1 GPLSV
6 ISNSSLKRP
15 AIKRLASRAP
25 ICSNRHMSNGVT
37 DMNDSPLKRGMSD
50 ARAICDYSALIYSAD
65 LADVEQFAYW
75 RGFVL
80 ANAIA
85 ARAGR
90 IAPSD
95 WRQHV
100 RMVLA
105 ARRVIN
111 SQTE

>member
-1 GPLSV
+1 
-6 ISNSSLKRP
+6 
-15 AIKRLASRAP
+15 
-25 ICSNRHMSNGVT
+25 MT
-37 DMNDSPLKRGMSD
+37 DSPLKRGMSD
-50 ARAICDYSALIYSAD
+50 ARAICDYSAYIYSAD
-65 LADVEQFAYW
+65 LTDVEQFAYW

-100 RMVLA
+100 QMVLA
-105 ARRVIN
+105 ARHVLN
-111 SQTE
+111 SQPE